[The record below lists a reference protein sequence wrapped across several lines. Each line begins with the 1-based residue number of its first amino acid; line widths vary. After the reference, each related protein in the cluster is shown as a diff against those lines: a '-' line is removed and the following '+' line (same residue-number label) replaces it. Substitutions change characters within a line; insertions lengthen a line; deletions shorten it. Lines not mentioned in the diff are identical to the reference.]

1 MNKKNVLLVLLA
13 FVLNYPVY
21 LGIKDINYA
30 NQTKTYCGTVKDIE
44 TQLKAVKH
52 GTRTDYYLLVE
63 FDSIGT
69 RLIDVTPETFYI
81 HGKEGNRVCFELR
94 NQFVKKTNTSGLL
107 AVGFAFG
114 VAIGLIY
121 DIILI
126 FLVINMILSVDDSE
140 KPKNRKTNWSD

>member
-1 MNKKNVLLVLLA
+1 MNKKNILLVILA
-13 FVLNYPVY
+13 FIINYPVY
-21 LGIKDINYA
+21 LGINYINYA
-30 NQTKTYCGTVKDIE
+30 NETKTYCGAVKDIE

-81 HGKEGNRVCFELR
+81 YGKEGNRVCFELR
-94 NQFVKKTNTSGLL
+94 NQFVQRTNINPFLL
-107 AVGFAFG
+107 ALFMLGVGF
-114 VAIGLIY
+114 

-126 FLVINMILSVDDSE
+126 ISFPYILDA
-140 KPKNRKTNWSD
+140 TQQL

>member
-1 MNKKNVLLVLLA
+1 MNKKIILIVLLA
-13 FVLNYPVY
+13 LVLNYPVY
-21 LGIKDINYA
+21 LGIDDINYA

-44 TQLKAVKH
+44 TQLKAVRH

-81 HGKEGNRVCFELR
+81 HGKNGNRVCFELR
-94 NQFVKKTNTSGLL
+94 NQFVQKTNTNPFIL
-107 AVGFAFG
+107 AFFIIG
-114 VAIGLIY
+114 VCF

-126 FLVINMILSVDDSE
+126 ISFPLLSIKVEESSHS
-140 KPKNRKTNWSD
+140 RKTNWSN

>member
-1 MNKKNVLLVLLA
+1 MNKKIILIVLLA
-13 FVLNYPVY
+13 LVLNYPVY
-21 LGIKDINYA
+21 LGIDDNIYA

-69 RLIDVTPETFYI
+69 RLIDVTPEDFYI
-81 HGKEGNRVCFELR
+81 YGKEGNRACFDLR
-94 NQFVKKTNTSGLL
+94 NQFVQKTNINPRLL
-107 AVGFAFG
+107 TLFIIG
-114 VAIGLIY
+114 VFF

-126 FLVINMILSVDDSE
+126 ISFPLLLH
-140 KPKNRKTNWSD
+140 K